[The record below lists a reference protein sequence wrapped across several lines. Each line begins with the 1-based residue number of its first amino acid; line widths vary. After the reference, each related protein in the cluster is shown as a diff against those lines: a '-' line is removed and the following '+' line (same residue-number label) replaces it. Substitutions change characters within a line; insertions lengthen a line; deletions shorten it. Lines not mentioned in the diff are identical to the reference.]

1 MSVVSVAPANQSK
14 RIDST
19 EKLLTTL
26 LSESGKATSRNE
38 PPTAGVE
45 SACDEVMDIREKNN
59 SNSVTGKTFKVPS
72 QRDYHNILDGRI
84 NRAYTSPDIEL
95 HNFAEYDTP
104 LDPRKLEGNIF
115 SLSHITDNN
124 MFQATSFPRL
134 QIDPRTATT
143 GGLAHTIIQT
153 QISSDD
159 ENDLR
164 PHHDDFERREKKNP
178 MSDIGADIMRVNGAI
193 GSFKQLQKPTSMQ
206 SLPTS
211 SKMSY
216 TSEDAGMALVGGG
229 DFTTERTTKHIRQK
243 PNVGYRLGRRKQL
256 YEKRK
261 KVSDYCLVFG
271 MFGIIA
277 MILETELTMADIY
290 TKVNNSFNFL
300 FSSKVTPHLQG
311 ESQGGVTIHF
321 SVECV
326 HCQSRNQLNSNTI
339 PSKQI

>member
-1 MSVVSVAPANQSK
+1 MSVVSVAPANQNK

-26 LSESGKATSRNE
+26 LSEGGKTASRNE
-38 PPTAGVE
+38 AQTLANDCSYDDG
-45 SACDEVMDIREKNN
+45 MDIQDR
-59 SNSVTGKTFKVPS
+59 SNSKSVNGKTFKSPS
-72 QRDYHNILDGRI
+72 ETGHIVDGRI

-95 HNFAEYDTP
+95 HNFTSEYDNP
-104 LDPRKLEGNIF
+104 LDPRKLEANIF
-115 SLSHITDNN
+115 SLSHIAESN

-134 QIDPRTATT
+134 QIDPRTATG

-159 ENDLR
+159 ENEPR
-164 PHHDDFERREKKNP
+164 IAHHDDGERRERKNP

-216 TSEDAGMALVGGG
+216 TSEDAGMALVGHG
-229 DFTTERTTKHIRQK
+229 DYPVERTVKHNLRQK

-290 TKVNNSFNFL
+290 TKVRDFLLKYSIQYRSYQGQNNGISL
-300 FSSKVTPHLQG
+300 FSLRG
-311 ESQGGVTIHF
+311 
-321 SVECV
+321 
-326 HCQSRNQLNSNTI
+326 RANN
-339 PSKQI
+339 

>member
-1 MSVVSVAPANQSK
+1 MSVVSVVPASENK

-19 EKLLTTL
+19 ERLLAAAI
-26 LSESGKATSRNE
+26 SESRRVSGYSCNDTQVVEKENVQNVDMDFHSRN
-38 PPTAGVE
+38 
-45 SACDEVMDIREKNN
+45 N
-59 SNSVTGKTFKVPS
+59 SKALTSKPLKSSSNPS
-72 QRDYHNILDGRI
+72 PVIDGRI

-95 HNFAEYDTP
+95 YNLNESDGP
-104 LDPRKLEGNIF
+104 LDSRKLGNNIF
-115 SLSHITDNN
+115 SLSNMTDGN
-124 MFQATSFPRL
+124 MYQATSFPRL
-134 QIDPRTATT
+134 QMDPRTAAG

-159 ENDLR
+159 ENDSVRLT
-164 PHHDDFERREKKNP
+164 HNDDRDEKRKEERKNP

-229 DFTTERTTKHIRQK
+229 EFSSDRMSKHLRQK

-271 MFGIIA
+271 MFGIIL
-277 MILETELTMADIY
+277 MVLETELTMADIY
-290 TKVNNSFNFL
+290 TKAF
-300 FSSKVTPHLQG
+300 PG
-311 ESQGGVTIHF
+311 E
-321 SVECV
+321 
-326 HCQSRNQLNSNTI
+326 
-339 PSKQI
+339 KK